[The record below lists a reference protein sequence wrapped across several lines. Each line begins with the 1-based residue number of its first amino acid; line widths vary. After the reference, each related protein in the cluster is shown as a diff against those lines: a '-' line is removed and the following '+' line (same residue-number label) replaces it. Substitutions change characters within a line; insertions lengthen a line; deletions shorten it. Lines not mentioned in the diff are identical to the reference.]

1 MAAVTQRI
9 SNYLSGVSKQPDSEK
24 LPGQVREC
32 INGLADPTLGM
43 TKRPGFKFISK
54 LKTTGGSDFTGTQL
68 DDAKWFYINRST
80 ERYVGCITPKIGNTN
95 GTIHVWNADTGVA
108 CTVTFPNNSAA
119 YITGVKTN
127 YDVVSVQATT
137 IITNNLIEVT
147 TQPVPTFVAKSR
159 GTLLI
164 STLPEGE
171 SSIQS
176 QPFEIKLG
184 GTSIGSTITISHTSG
199 ASDTYETILTAL
211 ETKINAESI
220 TGLTVTKHNT
230 SLQLD
235 YVTSVG
241 GTPTRTAF
249 TLEAKGGADN
259 ERLVTFQDWA
269 SNSSW
274 LPVNSFHGHIVTII
288 NSVTTDIDNY
298 YARFVADNQAAG
310 SGYWRESI
318 APDVS
323 PGLTATTMPHRLR
336 NSGVNT
342 FVFEV
347 LPWEDRVAGDDITN
361 KHPSFVGKTIKKAFY
376 HDNRLGFL
384 SEDNMILSQA
394 KDPYNFY
401 GNSARTITASDPI
414 DVNCASL
421 RPTQL
426 FAILPARQG
435 LALFSK
441 AQQFLAYAD
450 DGPLTPLSTKVR
462 PISNMEMS
470 DDVYPIDVGTHMN
483 FISKTPNFVRVF
495 GMTTRGLE
503 ENPDIVDI
511 GRTVNEWITIDVDTL
526 VASIQNEFICMASQ
540 ASDEVFFYKTHKEN
554 NSLAMESWFKWK
566 LPGTIQQMVVDQDDM
581 YMVTK
586 QGNQYVL
593 SDANLTQSPEAAIIT
608 NAQGQK
614 INPCIDFYTPAS
626 NGLTGNNLKTVV
638 YDAANLR
645 SKCYIPFANL
655 TTRKNIVLVA
665 GTTAAGTY
673 NNSGYTVTAEVGTD
687 SDGTFFIVDGLDLSD
702 NAANVYVGY
711 AYDFDLT
718 LPQIYFSQDQ
728 DGKQKDYTAS
738 LTIAR
743 LKFDTGLS
751 GLLSFKLNTVGRFAG
766 TKTHTLFETNNV
778 AANGDPIYTDYSWLE
793 SDLSYI
799 DQNQVK
805 VKINNK
811 EVADTLITFQ
821 SDRTI
826 RLDNSLLKQNL
837 LSGDGSNKV
846 FRYTFTIDT
855 TKSVKVKVGG
865 VETTDFIFSGGNDVE
880 NFITFNTAPPSGT
893 NNVHIYNVDPVTI
906 YLDEWYEL
914 APSQMANEYLA
925 DDVPLDESRVVT
937 LPIHQRSKNFS
948 LRVFNDSPFP
958 VSLNSMMW
966 EGNYSPRF
974 YRRT

>member
-9 SNYLSGVSKQPDSEK
+9 DNYLSGVSKQPDSEK

-54 LKTTGGSDFTGTQL
+54 LKNTSGTDFTGTQL
-68 DDAKWFYINRST
+68 DGAKWFYINRGT
-80 ERYVGCITPKIGNTN
+80 EQYVGCITPKSGSTN
-95 GTIHVWNADTGVA
+95 GSIHIWNAATGVA
-108 CTVTFPNNSAA
+108 CTVTNGSQHV
-119 YITGVKTN
+119 YLTGVKAD
-127 YDVVSVQATT
+127 YDVLSVQATT
-137 IITNNLIEVT
+137 IICNNLIEVT
-147 TQPVPTFVAKSR
+147 TQPTPNFEAKSR
-159 GTLLI
+159 GTLLL
-164 STLPEGE
+164 SGTEAE
-171 SSIQS
+171 MQS
-176 QPFEIKLG
+176 QDWEVKLG
-184 GTSIGSTITISHTSG
+184 GTSIGSTQTCSYTSN
-199 ASDTYETILTAL
+199 ATAKYDDVLTGIKAAIDA
-211 ETKINAESI
+211 KNI
-220 TGLTVTKHNT
+220 TGFTCTKYGT

-235 YVTSVG
+235 YVTTVG
-241 GTPTRTAF
+241 GNPTRTAF

-269 SNSSW
+269 SNASW
-274 LPVNSFHGHIVTII
+274 LPANSFHGHIVTIV
-288 NSVTTDIDNY
+288 NSVGTDGDNY
-298 YARFVADNQAAG
+298 YAKFVADNGSAG
-310 SGYWRESI
+310 SGYWKESI

-323 PGLTATTMPHRLR
+323 PGLTDTTMPYRLR
-336 NSGVNT
+336 NNAVNQ

-347 LPWEDRVAGDDITN
+347 IPWEDRIAGDDLTN
-361 KHPSFVGKTIKKAFY
+361 NHPSFVGKTIKKAFF
-376 HDNRLGFL
+376 HDHRLGFL
-384 SEDNMILSQA
+384 SEDNMILSKA

-401 GNSARTITASDPI
+401 ASSARTITKGDPV

-421 RPTQL
+421 RPTEL
-426 FAILPARQG
+426 FAVLPARQG

-450 DGPLTPLSTKVR
+450 DGPLTPLATKIR

-470 DDVYPIDVGTHMN
+470 DNVHPIDVGTHMN

-511 GRTVNEWITIDVDTL
+511 GRTVNEWITIDVDSL

-540 ASDEVFFYKTHKEN
+540 SSDEVFFYKTYKEGN
-554 NSLAMESWFKWK
+554 QLAMESWFKWK
-566 LPGTIQQMVVDQDDM
+566 LPGTIQHIAVDQDDM
-581 YMVTK
+581 YCITK
-586 QGNQYVL
+586 QGNQYIL

-608 NAQGQK
+608 NADGQK

-638 YDAANLR
+638 YDSANLR

-655 TTRKNIVLVA
+655 TNRKNIVLVA
-665 GTTAAGTY
+665 GTTAAGTF

-687 SDGTFFIVDGLDLSD
+687 SDGTFFIVEGLDLSD

-711 AYDFDLT
+711 AYDFDIT
-718 LPQIYFSQDQ
+718 LPQIYFHLDDQ
-728 DGKQKDYTAS
+728 GKRKDYSAS
-738 LTIAR
+738 LTVAR

-751 GLLSFKLNTVGRFAG
+751 GLLSFKLNSVGRFAG
-766 TKTHTLFETNNV
+766 TKNHTMFETNSFDTNNNPV
-778 AANGDPIYTDYSWLE
+778 YTDYSWLE

-811 EVADTLITFQ
+811 EVDNSLRTFQ

-826 RLDNSLLKQNL
+826 RLDNSLLKQAI
-837 LSGDGSNKV
+837 LSGDGTNKV
-846 FRYTFTIDT
+846 FRYTFDVDSTDLI
-855 TKSVKVKVGG
+855 KVKVDG
-865 VETTDFIFSGGNDVE
+865 VETTDFIFSGGDDDE
-880 NFITFNTAPPSGT
+880 AYITFNTAPPSGT
-893 NNVHIYNVDPVTI
+893 NNVHIYNVDPVII

-914 APSQMANEYLA
+914 APSQMANKSLA

-937 LPIHQRSKNFS
+937 IPIHQRSKNFS